1 MARVLVID
9 DSVMIRQHIARLL
22 KNNSHV
28 VEMATDGQD
37 GLSKLNRHRPELII
51 VDFVM
56 PKMNGFQFCSALRSI
71 SNYKET
77 PVVLL
82 SSRSDEVGERFI
94 ERFHVNDAISKPFE
108 DEALLAVAHK
118 ALEEGMPG
126 KALKGVPII
135 ARTDRDAAVSSERQV
150 EDRLSKAAE
159 RIAELMFKR
168 LPNLGS
174 QKQDI
179 VTALVDGFA
188 DDDPLALDELVCDL
202 GAVSARSAL
211 SGHTTVFPL
220 YDVMQM
226 MDMQRQTGVLEV
238 VWDQC
243 QASIQFRKGQVE
255 MAVAVGVGPEFMI
268 GRYLVEEGLVSRED
282 FQHLLDHRMG
292 SLLLGEELVKLG
304 RISQEDLIMVLGRQT
319 SDIVIEMFRWKGA
332 KFRLYPDDEMPD
344 AKKIGNRFS
353 VSNLVMEGLRQVDE
367 WRVIEGKIPDF
378 DVIFEIAQTGA
389 MLESSKLSL
398 EEILVF
404 DCVDGLRTVREVI
417 VAVDMGSFVVC
428 KILYRLL
435 SVNLIRQVLDDA

>member
-22 KNNSHV
+22 TRASHE

-37 GLSKLNRHRPELII
+37 GLSKLNRHKPELVI

-56 PKMNGFQFCSALRSI
+56 PKMNGFQFCSALRAI
-71 SNYKET
+71 PNYKKT
-77 PVVLL
+77 PVLLL

-94 ERFHVNDAISKPFE
+94 ERFGVNDAISKPFE

-118 ALEEGMPG
+118 AIEDGAPG
-126 KALKGVPII
+126 KPPPGVAVITP
-135 ARTDRDAAVSSERQV
+135 TDGETPVSPERQIEERLSNAAV
-150 EDRLSKAAE
+150 
-159 RIAELMFKR
+159 RIAGLVLKR
-168 LPNLGS
+168 VPSLESKKN
-174 QKQDI
+174 DI
-179 VTALVDGFA
+179 VSALVDGFA

-202 GAVSARSAL
+202 GAVSFRSAL
-211 SGHTTVFPL
+211 SGDATVVPI

-238 VWDQC
+238 VWDQGK
-243 QASIQFRKGQVE
+243 ASIQFRKGQVE
-255 MAVAVGVGPEFMI
+255 MAVAEGLGPEFML
-268 GRYLVEEGLVSRED
+268 GRYLVEDGLVSREN
-282 FQHLLDHRMG
+282 FQHLLENRMS
-292 SLLLGEELVKLG
+292 SLLMGEELVKLG
-304 RISQEDLIMVLGRQT
+304 HIKKADLALVIGRQT

-332 KFRLYPDDEMPD
+332 KFRLYPDDELPD
-344 AKKIGNRFS
+344 AKAIGNRFN

-378 DVIFEIAQTGA
+378 NVIFEITHTGA

-398 EEILVF
+398 DEIMVF
-404 DCVDGLRTVREVI
+404 DCVDGLRTVREI
-417 VAVDMGSFVVC
+417 IAAADMGSFVVC

-435 SVNLIRQVLDDA
+435 SVNLVRPALEAT

>member
-22 KNNSHV
+22 TKNSHK

-37 GLSKLNRHRPELII
+37 GLSKLNRHKPELII

-77 PVVLL
+77 PVLLL

-126 KALKGVPII
+126 RPSRAVPII
-135 ARTDRDAAVSSERQV
+135 ARTDGDVETSSDRQV
-150 EDRLSKAAE
+150 EERLSKAAE
-159 RIAELMFKR
+159 RIAELIFKR
-168 LPNLGS
+168 IPSLEAQN
-174 QKQDI
+174 QQI
-179 VTALVDGFA
+179 VTALADGFA

-202 GAVSARSAL
+202 GAVSGRSAL
-211 SGHTTVFPL
+211 SGNTTVVPL

-226 MDMQRQTGVLEV
+226 MDMQRQTGVVEV

-255 MAVAVGVGPEFMI
+255 MAVAEGVGPEFML
-268 GRYLVEEGLVSRED
+268 GRYLVEESLVSRED
-282 FQHLLDHRMG
+282 FEHLLDNRMG

-304 RISQEDLIMVLGRQT
+304 HISQEDLVMVLGRQT

-332 KFRLYPDDEMPD
+332 KFRLYPDDELPD
-344 AKKIGNRFS
+344 SKAIGNRFG

-378 DVIFEIAQTGA
+378 NVVFEIAQTGA

-398 EEILVF
+398 DEILVF
-404 DCVDGLRTVREVI
+404 DCVDGLRTVREI
-417 VAVDMGSFVVC
+417 IAAADMGSFVVC

-435 SVNLIRQVLDDA
+435 SVNLIRQVLDEA

>member
-22 KNNSHV
+22 TKASHK
-28 VEMATDGQD
+28 VEIATDGQD
-37 GLSKLNRHRPELII
+37 GLAKLNRHKPELII

-71 SNYKET
+71 ANYKET

-94 ERFHVNDAISKPFE
+94 DRFAVNDAISKPFE

-118 ALEEGMPG
+118 ALEKGMPG
-126 KALKGVPII
+126 KPDKGVPVI
-135 ARTDRDAAVSSERQV
+135 ARTDGDVSASAARKV
-150 EDRLSKAAE
+150 EERLSNAAE
-159 RIAELMFKR
+159 RITELVLKR
-168 LPNLGS
+168 IPDLGS
-174 QKQDI
+174 QKSDI

-202 GAVSARSAL
+202 GAVSFRSAL
-211 SGHTTVFPL
+211 SGDSAVFPL

-226 MDMQRQTGVLEV
+226 MDVQRQTGVLEV
-238 VWDQC
+238 VWNGC
-243 QASIQFRKGQVE
+243 KATIQFRSGQVE
-255 MAVAVGVGPEFMI
+255 MAVAVGVRAEFML
-268 GRYLVEEGLVSRED
+268 GRYLVEEGLMSRED
-282 FQHLLDHRMG
+282 FKDLLENRMG

-304 RISQEDLIMVLGRQT
+304 HISKEDLAMVIGRQT
-319 SDIVIEMFRWKGA
+319 NDIIIEMFRWKEA
-332 KFRLYPDDEMPD
+332 KFRFYPDDELPGS
-344 AKKIGNRFS
+344 AAIGNRFS
-353 VSNLVMEGLRQVDE
+353 VSNMVMEGLRQVDE
-367 WRVIEGKIPDF
+367 WRLIEGKIPDF
-378 DVIFEIAQTGA
+378 KVIFEITQTGA
-389 MLESSKLSL
+389 MLEASKLSL

-417 VAVDMGSFVVC
+417 SASDMGSFVVC

-435 SVNLIRQVLDDA
+435 SVKLIRQVLDVT